1 MTNGTLKS
9 IQNDFKRIA
18 YSYADALCEL
28 FELNKEEGWWIG
40 DDIGG
45 VYCNGDMYCITFDE
59 IRYIVDNGI
68 SKDEFL
74 EYEEYVSFCL
84 EFNLSAPNLQS
95 WVYGCHLHSKE
106 TIQYLRKLK
115 REFDI
120 ANNAFTQAKNK
131 L

>member
-84 EFNLSAPNLQS
+84 EFNLSAPNFQS
-95 WVYGCHLHSKE
+95 WVNGCPRHSKE